1 MTSILKSSKYAA
13 SAALGEPL
21 LPAKQSRY
29 TDSLSSFESGSSF
42 LESDDSDDDESGDSG
57 TLDPTKMSGKDIAI
71 SVALGLLVTGGMAA
85 SASAIVAAQSAVV
98 ILMGGVCLGM

>member
-1 MTSILKSSKYAA
+1 MASGILKSGKYAA

-29 TDSLSSFESGSSF
+29 TDSLSSFGNGSD
-42 LESDDSDDDESGDSG
+42 SDDDDDESGDDERSG
-57 TLDPTKMSGKDIAI
+57 TLDPTKMSGKDIAT

-98 ILMGGVCLGM
+98 FLMGGVCLGM